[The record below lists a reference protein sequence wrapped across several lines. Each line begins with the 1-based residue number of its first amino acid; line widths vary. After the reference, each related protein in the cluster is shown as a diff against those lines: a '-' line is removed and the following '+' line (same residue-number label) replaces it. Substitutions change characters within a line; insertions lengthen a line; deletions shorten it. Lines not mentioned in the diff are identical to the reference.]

1 MKGLVL
7 AAGFGLAMLTGAAH
21 AADLYDDP
29 PPPRYS
35 GPAYQDPR
43 YSDIYRHPDRPVP
56 PAPVYG
62 GDRYDSYTP
71 QPRRAYRGA
80 CLPRHVIRDRLIR
93 DGWNDFVLADF
104 DGEVAQVSARRP
116 SGRPFMLTVERCSG
130 EIVDARPV
138 RNAGP
143 YAYAPPP
150 PPRRWDRPSY

>member
-7 AAGFGLAMLTGAAH
+7 AAGFGLTLLTGTAQ

-35 GPAYQDPR
+35 GPAYEDQR

-62 GDRYDSYTP
+62 TDRYDSYTP
-71 QPRRAYRGA
+71 GPRRAYRGD

-104 DGEVAQVSARRP
+104 NGDVAQVSARRP

-130 EIVDARPV
+130 EIVDARPI
-138 RNAGP
+138 RHAGP
-143 YAYAPPP
+143 TAYAPPP